1 MAFKNRKKIW
11 RTLKNSLCPT
21 TQNQV
26 GPVAVIN
33 VQENNFFH
41 NANVVETEATE
52 ILSMV
57 VINVSV
63 CVFVVDLITLQAID
77 FRDTMFIRNLLDL
90 VTMAITHIS
99 WILISEKL
107 RQYTKSLLTRI
118 QTWWVGDV

>member
-11 RTLKNSLCPT
+11 RTLKKTLCPT

-41 NANVVETEATE
+41 NDNVVETEATE

-57 VINVSV
+57 VINVCV
-63 CVFVVDLITLQAID
+63 CAFVVDVITIKAIN
-77 FRDTMFIRNLLDL
+77 FRETSNIRTL
-90 VTMAITHIS
+90 
-99 WILISEKL
+99 
-107 RQYTKSLLTRI
+107 SL
-118 QTWWVGDV
+118 W

>member
-41 NANVVETEATE
+41 NDNVVETEATE

-63 CVFVVDLITLQAID
+63 CVFIVDLITLQAID

-107 RQYTKSLLTRI
+107 RQYTKTILTKI